1 MNITPQRMETELI
14 KYIKGDLIQFSCL
27 ISGHVYFFLQYIQ
40 YLSTLKML
48 LFTMMLH
55 LYKVSNLL
63 GHFMCC
69 WTWEFVLFVVGR
81 SCVLLRQR

>member
-40 YLSTLKML
+40 YLELAWARKAKTQLEHVEDATLY
-48 LFTMMLH
+48 H
-55 LYKVSNLL
+55 DAASI
-63 GHFMCC
+63 
-69 WTWEFVLFVVGR
+69 
-81 SCVLLRQR
+81 